1 MNMIE
6 EDNMMEALTGSAGD
20 KIAQRLRSGL
30 GVNESDFA
38 KVTGLMQV
46 QPGDLITAD
55 MMNRLLRRLARL
67 ELLVRYSRP
76 EGGGAGDPF
85 SVLGKPLSDA
95 ARIISIAGA
104 DFSLGMVLDTNG
116 AIVQTTAPGTLSRIV
131 IGQFF
136 VSDDSTSETKVN
148 LLVTSPN
155 ATGFFKEMG
164 AETKDIIA
172 KVVYQAVETQ
182 IARILDRNKRSVNS
196 TNDVN
201 PAKNEANT
209 ANAQPMPASFAASPA
224 ATGNTADATASAT
237 KRRASKKA
245 SKGGQKT
252 GGGGDAGGVK

>member
-1 MNMIE
+1 MIE

-30 GVNESDFA
+30 GVNENDFA

-55 MMNRLLRRLARL
+55 LMNRLLRRLARL

-76 EGGGAGDPF
+76 KGGGAGDPF

-104 DFSLGMVLDTNG
+104 DFSLGMVLDING

-136 VSDDSTSETKVN
+136 VSDDSTSETTVN

-155 ATGFFKEMG
+155 ATGFFKEIG

-172 KVVYQAVETQ
+172 KVVYQAVEKQ
-182 IARILDRNKRSVNS
+182 IAGILARNRRSSNL
-196 TNDVN
+196 T
-201 PAKNEANT
+201 NEADR
-209 ANAQPMPASFAASPA
+209 AKADPNAQPMPTSFAATPA
-224 ATGNTADATASAT
+224 ATGNTADAAPSST

-245 SKGGQKT
+245 SKGGQKA